1 MSFRSQSTP
10 TIRFLSSLFACA
22 FAGICSVAGQ
32 NVPENPLHYQVRN
45 SSQRLKMVVNSS
57 RILMMEV
64 DVPRAQVN
72 NPDIVKLTPLAANQV
87 QVSALSPGVTQVNL
101 FDDKGNIYTVDLVV
115 VGDARELDMIL
126 KATFPDATLR
136 VQPMN
141 SSVLI
146 EGEIP
151 RPELTSRIIAIAEDY
166 YPKVISNMTVRGVQ
180 TVLLHVKVM
189 EVSRTKLRKLGL
201 DWNYIWDQGFFV
213 QGANGLMNIPGST
226 TGFASGGGDSVR
238 FGVTE
243 GANTFTGLI
252 EALRQNNL
260 VKVLSEPT
268 LVTMSGRPASFLVGG
283 EFPILVP
290 SGIGNAT
297 IEFKE
302 FGTRVDFVPIVLGN
316 GRLRLEVRPTV
327 SEIDES
333 RSVTVNSFTVPGL
346 RTRKVDTGVEMQAG
360 QTLALAGLLQERVEM
375 ENKGIPW
382 ISDVPFVGAAFRRV
396 REEINEIELLIL
408 VTPEIVDAMDPH
420 QVPPCGPGQGTTS
433 PDDIELYGKG
443 YHEVP
448 RCCADGT
455 CAACQGEFSGAD
467 SYTTQN
473 GGTQESPHQRVAP
486 VETPAQPLP
495 PSAPPV
501 RDLSA
506 ELPPTTPQYGQF
518 NDLTQAPVPNPQN
531 RYKVPSVP
539 KIYGNPG
546 SSFEPTLIGPVGY
559 ELHE

>member
-1 MSFRSQSTP
+1 M
-10 TIRFLSSLFACA
+10 
-22 FAGICSVAGQ
+22 
-32 NVPENPLHYQVRN
+32 
-45 SSQRLKMVVNSS
+45 
-57 RILMMEV
+57 
-64 DVPRAQVN
+64 
-72 NPDIVKLTPLAANQV
+72 
-87 QVSALSPGVTQVNL
+87 
-101 FDDKGNIYTVDLVV
+101 
-115 VGDARELDMIL
+115 
-126 KATFPDATLR
+126 
-136 VQPMN
+136 
-141 SSVLI
+141 
-146 EGEIP
+146 
-151 RPELTSRIIAIAEDY
+151 
-166 YPKVISNMTVRGVQ
+166 
-180 TVLLHVKVM
+180 
-189 EVSRTKLRKLGL
+189 
-201 DWNYIWDQGFFV
+201 
-213 QGANGLMNIPGST
+213 
-226 TGFASGGGDSVR
+226 
-238 FGVTE
+238 
-243 GANTFTGLI
+243 
-252 EALRQNNL
+252 
-260 VKVLSEPT
+260 
-268 LVTMSGRPASFLVGG
+268 
-283 EFPILVP
+283 
-290 SGIGNAT
+290 
-297 IEFKE
+297 
-302 FGTRVDFVPIVLGN
+302 
-316 GRLRLEVRPTV
+316 
-327 SEIDES
+327 
-333 RSVTVNSFTVPGL
+333 VNSFTVPGL

-467 SYTTQN
+467 SYTNQN

-486 VETPAQPLP
+486 VETPTQPLP